1 MKYIIFENGEPVIF
15 PDTLSHKEVAG
26 NHPVKSAGFCTVETY
41 LNQFDDLRAM
51 ATVWGESISLGKKS
65 DDKDEDIIESI
76 WR

>member
-15 PDTLSHKEVAG
+15 PDTLSHREVAG
-26 NHPVKSAGFCTVETY
+26 NRPVRSAGFCAIETY

-51 ATVWGESISLGKKS
+51 ATVWGESTSLGKKS
-65 DDKDEDIIESI
+65 DEKDEDIIESI